1 MGTHA
6 TKTIATLLVCAMLPA
21 VGLAGLTHAA
31 EQLSGDTLRQQIPG
45 AKIQVDT
52 PLGSVVP
59 VSYGADGTL
68 EGKAGA
74 VAFFLG
80 SQKDR
85 GKWWIEGSKLCQRWN
100 TWFNGRTNCARVFR
114 TAENRIEWIDQDGD
128 KGTGTVVELSKPA
141 PVAQPSDTKVVRQ
154 AALTPPATPA
164 SPPRS
169 MHDTKLAAPA
179 KPAAAQPSSKRNT
192 SEARPPAP
200 VRAPAPQTPGKKLA
214 QNIAKTERVA
224 PIPQAGQP
232 ANSVTRS
239 PAAMSYRVV
248 NVAVDDILNVRS
260 GPNPTAPILSTIGSR
275 AKGVIIAGNC
285 DGEWCPVRHGQS
297 QGWVNRYFLAPE
309 KSTRRNAGARSST
322 PAPITYK
329 VVRVPAGDV
338 LNLRRRPDSDAA
350 VVATLPPSANRIRLT
365 GYCIEEW
372 CPVALGKSSGWA
384 HRNFL
389 ALEF

>member
-1 MGTHA
+1 
-6 TKTIATLLVCAMLPA
+6 MLW
-21 VGLAGLTHAA
+21 VDGFAGKSQAG
-31 EQLSGDTLRQQIPG
+31 EPLSGETLRQQIPG

-80 SQKDR
+80 SPKDR

-141 PVAQPSDTKVVRQ
+141 PVMPTSEPKVVRQ
-154 AALTPPATPA
+154 AAVNPPVKPA
-164 SPPRS
+164 SETKPPMPAKS
-169 MHDTKLAAPA
+169 AAAPA
-179 KPAAAQPSSKRNT
+179 RASVPPVPAKKVAQAGAKAERV
-192 SEARPPAP
+192 ARPPQAP
-200 VRAPAPQTPGKKLA
+200 PPPDKPATNA
-214 QNIAKTERVA
+214 E
-224 PIPQAGQP
+224 P
-232 ANSVTRS
+232 AVT
-239 PAAMSYRVV
+239 YRVV
-248 NVAVDDILNVRS
+248 NVAFDDILNVRS
-260 GPNPTAPILSTIGSR
+260 GPNASAPILSTIR
-275 AKGVIIAGNC
+275 PRTKGVVIAGNC
-285 DGEWCPVRHGQS
+285 EGEWCPVRYGRS

-309 KSTRRNAGARSST
+309 NGNRRSELARRSQ

-329 VVRVPAGDV
+329 VVHVPAGDV
-338 LNLRRRPDSDAA
+338 LNLRRRPDPDAM
-350 VVATLPPSANRIRLT
+350 VVATIPPSGQRIRLT
-365 GYCIEEW
+365 GYCFEEW
-372 CPVALGKSSGWA
+372 CPVAYGQSSGWA